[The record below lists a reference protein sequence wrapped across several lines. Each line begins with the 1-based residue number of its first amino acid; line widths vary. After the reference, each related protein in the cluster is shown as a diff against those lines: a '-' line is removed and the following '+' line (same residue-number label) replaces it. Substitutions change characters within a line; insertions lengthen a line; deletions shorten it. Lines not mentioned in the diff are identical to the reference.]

1 MANENSMDT
10 IRHADMIMASD
21 RQKWA
26 DTMRQES
33 AYHRGY
39 DFGWRYPTFDIMET
53 NPEYVRGFIDG
64 SADRI
69 WELQHDGPEDYR
81 S

>member
-1 MANENSMDT
+1 
-10 IRHADMIMASD
+10 MASD
-21 RQKWA
+21 RQIWT

-39 DFGWRYPTFDIMET
+39 DFGFQYPTTDPQET
-53 NPEYVRGFIDG
+53 GREYTAGYIDG